1 MADESVR
8 FAGKVDVWFYAII
21 VAIHVLLLAP
31 LVMALA
37 DPTKEGTLITA
48 IVTVACLALCDAL
61 VIPMCVRNYVEFDG
75 DGNFLI
81 VFGLQKMSFPV
92 KKIRSARE
100 TSNPLASL
108 AASFDRIEIKAG
120 YDETMIAVKDK
131 ERFYEEL
138 QRRCPGVSIERKRR
152 S

>member
-1 MADESVR
+1 MSDEPIR
-8 FAGKVDVWFYAII
+8 FAGKVDVLFYAII
-21 VAIHVLLLAP
+21 VATHVLLLAP
-31 LVMALA
+31 LVMVLV
-37 DPTKEGTLITA
+37 DPVKEGALVTA
-48 IVTVACLALCDAL
+48 IVTVSCLALCDVL
-61 VIPMCVRNYVEFDG
+61 MIPMCMRNYVEFDG
-75 DGNFLI
+75 DSFLI

-131 ERFYEEL
+131 EGFYEEL
-138 QRRCPGVSIERKRR
+138 QRRCPGVSIERKHCF
-152 S
+152 